1 MSIQIVAPGKAATSS
16 ERAEEVIVEEENEDG
31 HVTKVSEPTRSQS
44 IVFMLFSRKK
54 PIYFFL
60 FCFVM

>member
-1 MSIQIVAPGKAATSS
+1 VAPGKAATSS

-44 IVFMLFSRKK
+44 IVFFS
-54 PIYFFL
+54 
-60 FCFVM
+60 

>member
-31 HVTKVSEPTRSQS
+31 HVTKDAPGGAGHLRQGILLVIPAVQHTTGGH
-44 IVFMLFSRKK
+44 VG
-54 PIYFFL
+54 
-60 FCFVM
+60 